1 MKKQCDR
8 NSIAE
13 QSSLLKNYFAVTD
26 GKLYIE
32 LALTLLCTGCA
43 APAALAPAPLK
54 LTCASPTATPLH
66 SATLRPTLLR
76 TTLSSSLPGVH
87 IVSSGCTVSSL
98 HWYPPLSVSSLT
110 LSNVHALLLLCLASM
125 TFLPGCL
132 PAQAVQQPRSDYPPA
147 CS

>member
-66 SATLRPTLLR
+66 SATLRPTLLL

-98 HWYPPLSVSSLT
+98 HWYPPCLS
-110 LSNVHALLLLCLASM
+110 
-125 TFLPGCL
+125 
-132 PAQAVQQPRSDYPPA
+132 PR
-147 CS
+147 